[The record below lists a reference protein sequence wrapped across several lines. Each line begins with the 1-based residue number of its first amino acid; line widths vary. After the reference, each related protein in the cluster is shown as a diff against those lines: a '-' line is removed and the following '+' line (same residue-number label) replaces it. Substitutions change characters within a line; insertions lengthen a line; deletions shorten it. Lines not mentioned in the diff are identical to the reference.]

1 MFCTSDCSSCFFFTK
16 MKKMITCFLLLF
28 GQTLLFSASA
38 RERHLPPTFSSQ
50 RNGANPQGTLL
61 ENACNR
67 KRLDLVF
74 IIDSSRSVRPYDFE
88 KVKEFIL
95 TILQFLDI
103 SPDVT
108 RVGLLQ
114 YGSTVKHEFSLKTF
128 RRKHDVERAV
138 KRMMH
143 LATGTM
149 TGLAIQYALNIAF
162 SESEGA
168 RPLSQNVPRIIM
180 IVTDGRPQDPVAEV
194 AAKARNSGILIFAIG
209 VGRVDMNT
217 LKSIG
222 SEPHEE
228 HVFLVADFSQI
239 ETLTSAFQTKLC
251 VPHVCSITEHGC
263 DHFCINTPASYMCK
277 CKQGY
282 ILNADQKTC
291 STQDLCAVEK
301 HACEQICVNTPGSY
315 VCQCY
320 DGYELDEDGKKCI
333 LVDLC
338 ALDNQGCQHEC
349 VSTDDSY
356 YCRCHQ
362 GFILNPDRRT
372 CRRPDY
378 CALQTHGCQQECV
391 NKDDSYF
398 CQCRQGFTLNP
409 DKRTCKR
416 INFCALGKHGCEQEC
431 VNTEDSFV
439 CRCHSGY
446 TLNLDS
452 KTCRRVDHCAEN
464 NHGCEQL
471 CLNTGDSYV
480 CQCSEGFIINE
491 DLKTCTRVDYCAL
504 SDPGC
509 EHLCVNSEKSYTC
522 QCFEGYELRDDGK
535 TCKRKNVCKSV
546 NHGCE
551 HVCVNRDNSYICKC
565 REGFALRKD
574 GKTCRNK
581 DLCKS
586 VDHGCEHVCVNT
598 DNSYICKCR
607 KGFVLRGDGKT
618 CRNKDVCKSFD
629 HGCEHICVNND
640 HSYICKCQ
648 EGFVLREDGKTC
660 RNKNVCKS
668 VNHGCEHVCVNN
680 DDSYTCQCH
689 EGFVLREDGK
699 TCRNK
704 DLCKSIDHGCEH
716 VCVNDDISYTCQC
729 HEGFI
734 LRKDEKTCRFK
745 DPCKSVD
752 PGCEHICVNTDSSYI
767 CKCHEGFVLREDG
780 KTCRNKDL
788 CKTVDHGCEHICI
801 NNDLSYVCKCHKGFV
816 LQEDGKMC
824 RRCTEGPIDLVFVI
838 DGSKSLGED
847 NFEVVKEF
855 VSGILD
861 SLEISPKAARVGLL
875 QYSTQVRT
883 EFTLRQFSTAKD
895 MKKAVSQMNYMGK
908 GSMTGLALKQMF
920 ERSFT
925 EAEGARPFSAEVP
938 RVSIVVTD
946 GRAQDE
952 VSEWASKAKQNGITI
967 YAVGIGKAI
976 EEELLEIASEPPDKH
991 LFYAEDFSTM
1001 GEISEKLKK
1010 QICEAL
1016 EESDPHQHPLT
1027 GRPHNTGP
1035 HSSGSEPASIAV
1047 TDLLACSNFAVH
1059 HKYLFEEESVSQS
1072 TRSANPSKDKKEQCN
1087 CENLITFQNH
1097 ANAEVKKLTQRLEE
1111 ITKRMEALENRLRY

>member
-1 MFCTSDCSSCFFFTK
+1 

-38 RERHLPPTFSSQ
+38 RERHLPPAFSSQ
-50 RNGANPQGTLL
+50 RNGANPQGTLR
-61 ENACNR
+61 ENACSR

-108 RVGLLQ
+108 RVGLIQ

-228 HVFLVADFSQI
+228 HVFLVANFSQI
-239 ETLTSAFQTKLC
+239 ETLTSAFQTKIC

-263 DHFCINTPASYMCK
+263 AHFCINTPGSYMCK

-320 DGYELDEDGKKCI
+320 DGYGLDENGKKCI
-333 LVDLC
+333 IVDLC

-349 VSTDDSY
+349 VSMDDSY

-391 NKDDSYF
+391 NTNDSYF
-398 CQCRQGFTLNP
+398 CQCRHGFTLNP

-439 CRCHSGY
+439 CRCRSGY
-446 TLNLDS
+446 TLN
-452 KTCRRVDHCAEN
+452 H
-464 NHGCEQL
+464 
-471 CLNTGDSYV
+471 
-480 CQCSEGFIINE
+480 
-491 DLKTCTRVDYCAL
+491 
-504 SDPGC
+504 
-509 EHLCVNSEKSYTC
+509 
-522 QCFEGYELRDDGK
+522 
-535 TCKRKNVCKSV
+535 
-546 NHGCE
+546 
-551 HVCVNRDNSYICKC
+551 
-565 REGFALRKD
+565 D

-581 DLCKS
+581 DFCKS
-586 VDHGCEHVCVNT
+586 VDHGCEHVCVNM
-598 DNSYICKCR
+598 DNSYICKCH
-607 KGFVLRGDGKT
+607 KGFVLREDGKT

-640 HSYICKCQ
+640 NSYICKCQEGFVLREDGKTCRNKDFCKTVDHGCEHICVNNDNSYICKCQ

-680 DDSYTCQCH
+680 GNSYTCQCH

-704 DLCKSIDHGCEH
+704 DLCKTIDHDCEH

-734 LRKDEKTCRFK
+734 LRKDGKTCRSK
-745 DPCKSVD
+745 DVCKSLD
-752 PGCEHICVNTDSSYI
+752 PGCEHICVNTDSSYV

-788 CKTVDHGCEHICI
+788 CKTVDHGCEHICV
-801 NNDLSYVCKCHKGFV
+801 NNDHSYVCKCHEGFV

-855 VSGILD
+855 VSGILA

-875 QYSTQVRT
+875 QYSSEVRT

-895 MKKAVSQMNYMGK
+895 MKKAVSQMKYMGK

-938 RVSIVVTD
+938 RVSIVFTD

-1010 QICEAL
+1010 RICEAL
-1016 EESDPHQHPLT
+1016 EESDPHQDPLT
-1027 GRPHNTGP
+1027 GRPHKTGP
-1035 HSSGSEPASIAV
+1035 HSSGSEPGSIAI
-1047 TDLLACSNFAVH
+1047 TDLLACSNFAVR

-1072 TRSANPSKDKKEQCN
+1072 TARSANPSKDKEQCN

>member
-1 MFCTSDCSSCFFFTK
+1 

-28 GQTLLFSASA
+28 GQTLLFSDSA
-38 RERHLPPTFSSQ
+38 RERHLPPAFSSQ
-50 RNGANPQGTLL
+50 RNGANPQGTLH

-103 SPDVT
+103 SPDIT
-108 RVGLLQ
+108 RVGLIQ

-194 AAKARNSGILIFAIG
+194 SAKARNSGILIFAIG

-228 HVFLVADFSQI
+228 HVFLVANFSQI

-263 DHFCINTPASYMCK
+263 DHFCINTPGSYTCK

-320 DGYELDEDGKKCI
+320 EGYGLDEDGKKCI
-333 LVDLC
+333 IVDLC
-338 ALDNQGCQHEC
+338 ALDNQRCQHEC
-349 VSTDDSY
+349 VSMDDSY

-391 NKDDSYF
+391 NTNDSYF
-398 CQCRQGFTLNP
+398 CQCRHGFTLNP
-409 DKRTCKR
+409 DKRTCKK

-446 TLNLDS
+446 TLNHDG

-504 SDPGC
+504 TDPGC

-551 HVCVNRDNSYICKC
+551 HICVNSDNSYICKC
-565 REGFALRKD
+565 HEGFA
-574 GKTCRNK
+574 
-581 DLCKS
+581 
-586 VDHGCEHVCVNT
+586 
-598 DNSYICKCR
+598 
-607 KGFVLRGDGKT
+607 
-618 CRNKDVCKSFD
+618 
-629 HGCEHICVNND
+629 
-640 HSYICKCQ
+640 
-648 EGFVLREDGKTC
+648 
-660 RNKNVCKS
+660 
-668 VNHGCEHVCVNN
+668 
-680 DDSYTCQCH
+680 
-689 EGFVLREDGK
+689 LREDGK

-704 DLCKSIDHGCEH
+704 DLCKTIDHGCEH

-734 LRKDEKTCRFK
+734 LRKDGKTCKSK
-745 DPCKSVD
+745 DVCKSVD
-752 PGCEHICVNTDSSYI
+752 PGCEHICVNTDHSYV

-788 CKTVDHGCEHICI
+788 CKTVDHGCEHICV
-801 NNDLSYVCKCHKGFV
+801 NNDHSYVCKCHEGFV

-824 RRCTEGPIDLVFVI
+824 RRCTEGPVDLVFVI

-875 QYSTQVRT
+875 QYSSEVRT

-895 MKKAVSQMNYMGK
+895 MKKAVSQMKYMGK

-938 RVSIVVTD
+938 RVSIVFTD

-1010 QICEAL
+1010 RICEAL
-1016 EESDPHQHPLT
+1016 EESDPHQDPLT
-1027 GRPHNTGP
+1027 GRPHKAGP
-1035 HSSGSEPASIAV
+1035 HSSGSERGSIAI
-1047 TDLLACSNFAVH
+1047 TDHLACSNFAVR

-1072 TRSANPSKDKKEQCN
+1072 TARSANPSKDMEQCN

-1111 ITKRMEALENRLRY
+1111 IIKRMEALENRLRY

>member
-1 MFCTSDCSSCFFFTK
+1 
-16 MKKMITCFLLLF
+16 MKKMITSFLLLF

-38 RERHLPPTFSSQ
+38 REQHLSAAFSSQ
-50 RNGANPQGTLL
+50 RNDANPRGVLL
-61 ENACNR
+61 ENACSH
-67 KRLDLVF
+67 KRLDLIF
-74 IIDSSRSVRPYDFE
+74 IIDSSRSVSPYDFE

-103 SPDVT
+103 SPDIT
-108 RVGLLQ
+108 RVGLIQ
-114 YGSTVKHEFSLKTF
+114 YGSTVKNEFSLKTF

-228 HVFLVADFSQI
+228 HVFLVANFSQI
-239 ETLTSAFQTKLC
+239 ETLTSAFQTQLC
-251 VPHVCSITEHGC
+251 VPHMCSLSEHGC
-263 DHFCINTPASYMCK
+263 DHFCINTPGSYMCK

-282 ILNADQKTC
+282 TLNSDWKTC

-301 HACEQICVNTPGSY
+301 HACEHICVNTPGSY

-333 LVDLC
+333 IIDHC
-338 ALDNQGCQHEC
+338 AVDNQGCQHEC
-349 VSTDDSY
+349 VSTEGSY

-372 CRRPDY
+372 CSRPDY

-391 NKDDSYF
+391 NTDDSYF
-398 CQCRQGFTLNP
+398 CQCLQGFTLNP

-416 INFCALGKHGCEQEC
+416 INFCALGRHGCEQEC
-431 VNTEDSFV
+431 VNMEDSFV
-439 CRCHSGY
+439 CRCQSGY
-446 TLNLDS
+446 TLNRDG

-480 CQCSEGFIINE
+480 CQCSEGFLINE

-504 SDPGC
+504 SVHGC
-509 EHLCVNSEKSYTC
+509 EHLCVNGEKSYTC
-522 QCFEGYELRDDGK
+522 QCFEGYELRDNGK

-546 NHGCE
+546 
-551 HVCVNRDNSYICKC
+551 
-565 REGFALRKD
+565 
-574 GKTCRNK
+574 
-581 DLCKS
+581 
-586 VDHGCEHVCVNT
+586 
-598 DNSYICKCR
+598 
-607 KGFVLRGDGKT
+607 
-618 CRNKDVCKSFD
+618 D
-629 HGCEHICVNND
+629 HGCEHICVNTAN
-640 HSYICKCQ
+640 SYICKC
-648 EGFVLREDGKTC
+648 R
-660 RNKNVCKS
+660 
-668 VNHGCEHVCVNN
+668 
-680 DDSYTCQCH
+680 
-689 EGFVLREDGK
+689 
-699 TCRNK
+699 
-704 DLCKSIDHGCEH
+704 
-716 VCVNDDISYTCQC
+716 
-729 HEGFI
+729 
-734 LRKDEKTCRFK
+734 
-745 DPCKSVD
+745 
-752 PGCEHICVNTDSSYI
+752 
-767 CKCHEGFVLREDG
+767 EGFVLREDG

-788 CKTVDHGCEHICI
+788 CKTVDHGCEHICV
-801 NNDLSYVCKCHKGFV
+801 NNDNSYVCKCHEGFV
-816 LQEDGKMC
+816 LQEDGKIC

-847 NFEVVKEF
+847 NFEIVKEF

-895 MKKAVSQMNYMGK
+895 MKKAVSQMKYMGK
-908 GSMTGLALKQMF
+908 GSMTGLALKRMF

-925 EAEGARPFSAEVP
+925 EAEGARPFSAKVP
-938 RVSIVVTD
+938 RVSIVFTD

-952 VSEWASKAKQNGITI
+952 VSEWASKTKQNGITI

-976 EEELLEIASEPPDKH
+976 EEELQEIASEPPDKH
-991 LFYAEDFSTM
+991 LFYAEDFSTI
-1001 GEISEKLKK
+1001 GEISEKLKTR
-1010 QICEAL
+1010 ICEAL
-1016 EESDPHQHPLT
+1016 EESDHHQDPLT
-1027 GRPHNTGP
+1027 RRPHKTRP
-1035 HSSGSEPASIAV
+1035 HSPGSEPASIAI

-1072 TRSANPSKDKKEQCN
+1072 TARSENPSKEREQCN
-1087 CENLITFQNH
+1087 CESIVTFQNQ
-1097 ANAEVKKLTQRLEE
+1097 ANAEVRKLTQRYILSE
-1111 ITKRMEALENRLRY
+1111 

>member
-1 MFCTSDCSSCFFFTK
+1 MC
-16 MKKMITCFLLLF
+16 
-28 GQTLLFSASA
+28 ASA
-38 RERHLPPTFSSQ
+38 HIPRKLYS
-50 RNGANPQGTLL
+50 L
-61 ENACNR
+61 EITPLHWVLNCRKIIIWSMAGLCFPLRYIIAYCFASTNACSR

-108 RVGLLQ
+108 RVGLIQ

-228 HVFLVADFSQI
+228 HVFLVANFSQI
-239 ETLTSAFQTKLC
+239 ETLTSAFQTKIC
-251 VPHVCSITEHGC
+251 
-263 DHFCINTPASYMCK
+263 A
-277 CKQGY
+277 
-282 ILNADQKTC
+282 
-291 STQDLCAVEK
+291 QDLCA
-301 HACEQICVNTPGSY
+301 
-315 VCQCY
+315 
-320 DGYELDEDGKKCI
+320 
-333 LVDLC
+333 
-338 ALDNQGCQHEC
+338 
-349 VSTDDSY
+349 
-356 YCRCHQ
+356 
-362 GFILNPDRRT
+362 
-372 CRRPDY
+372 
-378 CALQTHGCQQECV
+378 THGCQQECV
-391 NKDDSYF
+391 NTNDSYF
-398 CQCRQGFTLNP
+398 CQCRHGFTLNP

-416 INFCALGKHGCEQEC
+416 INFCAL
-431 VNTEDSFV
+431 
-439 CRCHSGY
+439 
-446 TLNLDS
+446 
-452 KTCRRVDHCAEN
+452 
-464 NHGCEQL
+464 
-471 CLNTGDSYV
+471 
-480 CQCSEGFIINE
+480 
-491 DLKTCTRVDYCAL
+491 
-504 SDPGC
+504 
-509 EHLCVNSEKSYTC
+509 
-522 QCFEGYELRDDGK
+522 
-535 TCKRKNVCKSV
+535 V

-551 HVCVNRDNSYICKC
+551 HVCVNSDNSYICKC
-565 REGFALRKD
+565 REGFALRED

-581 DLCKS
+581 DFCKS
-586 VDHGCEHVCVNT
+586 VDHGCEHVCVNM
-598 DNSYICKCR
+598 DNSYICKCH
-607 KGFVLRGDGKT
+607 K
-618 CRNKDVCKSFD
+618 
-629 HGCEHICVNND
+629 
-640 HSYICKCQ
+640 
-648 EGFVLREDGKTC
+648 GFVLREDGKT
-660 RNKNVCKS
+660 
-668 VNHGCEHVCVNN
+668 
-680 DDSYTCQCH
+680 
-689 EGFVLREDGK
+689 
-699 TCRNK
+699 
-704 DLCKSIDHGCEH
+704 
-716 VCVNDDISYTCQC
+716 
-729 HEGFI
+729 
-734 LRKDEKTCRFK
+734 
-745 DPCKSVD
+745 
-752 PGCEHICVNTDSSYI
+752 
-767 CKCHEGFVLREDG
+767 
-780 KTCRNKDL
+780 
-788 CKTVDHGCEHICI
+788 
-801 NNDLSYVCKCHKGFV
+801 
-816 LQEDGKMC
+816 C

-855 VSGILD
+855 VSGILA

-875 QYSTQVRT
+875 QYSSEVRT

-895 MKKAVSQMNYMGK
+895 MKKAVSQMKYMGK

-938 RVSIVVTD
+938 RVSIVFTD

-1010 QICEAL
+1010 RICEGTTCTYL
-1016 EESDPHQHPLT
+1016 RGNCLT
-1027 GRPHNTGP
+1027 YNVGECCRC
-1035 HSSGSEPASIAV
+1035 
-1047 TDLLACSNFAVH
+1047 LL
-1059 HKYLFEEESVSQS
+1059 
-1072 TRSANPSKDKKEQCN
+1072 
-1087 CENLITFQNH
+1087 
-1097 ANAEVKKLTQRLEE
+1097 
-1111 ITKRMEALENRLRY
+1111 M